1 MNWITGIFTTR
12 SNPDPQSISNNAY
25 KQWGPPVAIT
35 SNSNPSH
42 THSYTV
48 TGTGNLVSAANA
60 QAQNYGTVIGI
71 AGGISLIPNQYPS
84 QYLALQLGGPFVSA
98 PTGTLVGIAFTDANG
113 QIWALSVDGAY
124 AQIMMQI
131 SQYHSSRGMAGAQQA
146 PNPWPTP
153 APSKMVEGDFS
164 FDEMEEAELLIL
176 ELEGGRDNSH
186 SQDQEAISASQA

>member
-25 KQWGPPVAIT
+25 NQC
-35 SNSNPSH
+35 
-42 THSYTV
+42 
-48 TGTGNLVSAANA
+48 GTPMAPMSVGSINA
-60 QAQNYGTVIGI
+60 QANQQYGQSQAAQNYGIVTGI
-71 AGGISLIPNQYPS
+71 AGGISLIPSQYPS
-84 QYLALQLGGPFVSA
+84 YPVSQGIGIPGFGSVPN
-98 PTGTLVGIAFTDANG
+98 PTGVLVSIAFTDANG

-131 SQYHSSRGMAGAQQA
+131 SQYHSYRGMAGAQQA

-153 APSKMVEGDFS
+153 APSKMVDGDFS